1 MQKLLNP
8 FPKEIPL
15 VPFLQEER
23 MQIRNYR
30 FSFFAGGTDANKEKT
45 YFLQEERMQKIIK
58 SISEGNT
65 ACSFLQEERMQK
77 LLNPFP
83 KEIPLV
89 PYFIN
94 LIKKK

>member
-1 MQKLLNP
+1 
-8 FPKEIPL
+8 
-15 VPFLQEER
+15 

-30 FSFFAGGTDANKEKT
+30 FSFFAGGTDANKEKMYIFFAGGT
-45 YFLQEERMQKIIK
+45 DAKNHQ

-77 LLNPFP
+77 INNSFP